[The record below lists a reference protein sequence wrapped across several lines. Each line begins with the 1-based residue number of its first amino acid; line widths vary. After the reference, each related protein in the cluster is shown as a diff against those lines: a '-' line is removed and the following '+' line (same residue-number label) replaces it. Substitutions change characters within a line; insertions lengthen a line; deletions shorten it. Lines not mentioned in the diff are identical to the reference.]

1 MMSHGVSGDREREK
15 ERETVARSP
24 DDNDKTELL
33 REAEPI
39 DYTGELT
46 STTESDADFSQGY
59 QRGHALRSNRNS
71 SRTSSAPPRG
81 IFNDV

>member
-59 QRGHALRSNRNS
+59 QRGHTLRSNRNS